1 MKSDGQSYRPE
12 SNSAIPMLLSFFC
25 PSPPMPSLSVHV
37 GGLDLKKSCPS
48 GCRHPGLAHPYVAH
62 PERAQEDVI
71 GNIFGN

>member
-1 MKSDGQSYRPE
+1 
-12 SNSAIPMLLSFFC
+12 
-25 PSPPMPSLSVHV
+25 MPSLSVHV

-48 GCRHPGLAHPYVAH
+48 GCGHPGLAHPSVAH